1 MKLSAIPALAPDAYD
16 RLLSYRWPG
25 NVRELENAVERAI
38 ILNREGPLSF
48 SDLVSQEESTNAA
61 ASISSASEVY
71 NLDQVT
77 ADHIRRVLKF
87 ARGRVEGDKGAAE
100 LLGINP
106 GTLRHRMRKL
116 GIAFGRTGL

>member
-1 MKLSAIPALAPDAYD
+1 MIFRSS
-16 RLLSYRWPG
+16 R
-25 NVRELENAVERAI
+25 
-38 ILNREGPLSF
+38 
-48 SDLVSQEESTNAA
+48 SDLVAKEESTNAA
-61 ASISSASEVY
+61 ASIASTSEVY

-87 ARGRVEGDKGAAE
+87 ARGRVEGNKRAAE

-116 GIAFGRTGL
+116 GITFGRTGL